1 MKLLQVFAR
10 MILRLFG
17 WTLVDLPTRPAKS
30 VVVAYPHTSNWDF
43 PLALLALAGLPFRAR
58 WVAKDTM
65 FRWPFG
71 GLLRLLGGVSVNRR
85 ERTGF
90 VDLVVKE
97 FEARDTFHLVIAAE
111 GTRSKQDGWK
121 SGFYRMA
128 MAANVPVVLGVVD
141 YGRRE
146 VGLLATITLTG
157 DETADMLKIAE
168 VYVGRTGYRHHLAS
182 PIRMM

>member
-1 MKLLQVFAR
+1 M
-10 MILRLFG
+10 
-17 WTLVDLPTRPAKS
+17 
-30 VVVAYPHTSNWDF
+30 VAYPHTSNWDF
-43 PLALLALAGLPFRAR
+43 PLALLALAALPFRAR

-71 GLLRLLGGVSVNRR
+71 GFLRLLGGVSVNRR

-97 FEARDTFHLVIAAE
+97 FDAYESFHLVIAAE
-111 GTRSKQDGWK
+111 GTRSRQDGWK

-128 MAANVPVVLGVVD
+128 MAAKVPVVLGVVD

-146 VGLLATITLTG
+146 VGLLSTIDLTG
-157 DETADMLKIAE
+157 DETADMLQIAE
-168 VYVGRTGYRHHLAS
+168 IYTGRTGHRHHLAS

>member
-1 MKLLQVFAR
+1 MKFLQVLSR

-17 WTLVDLPTRPAKS
+17 WTLIDIPHRPAKS
-30 VVVAYPHTSNWDF
+30 VVIAYPHTSNWDF

-65 FRWPFG
+65 FRFPFG
-71 GLLRLLGGVSVNRR
+71 GLLRLFGGVSVNRR

-90 VDLVVKE
+90 VDLVARE
-97 FEARDTFHLVIAAE
+97 FEAHETFHLVIAAE
-111 GTRSKQDGWK
+111 GTRSRQEGWK

-128 MAANVPVVLGVVD
+128 MAAKVPLVLAVVD
-141 YGRRE
+141 YSRRE
-146 VGLLATITLTG
+146 LGLLATIDLTG
-157 DETADMLKIAE
+157 DETADMQRIAE
-168 VYVGRTGYRHHLAS
+168 VYVGREGHRHHLAS